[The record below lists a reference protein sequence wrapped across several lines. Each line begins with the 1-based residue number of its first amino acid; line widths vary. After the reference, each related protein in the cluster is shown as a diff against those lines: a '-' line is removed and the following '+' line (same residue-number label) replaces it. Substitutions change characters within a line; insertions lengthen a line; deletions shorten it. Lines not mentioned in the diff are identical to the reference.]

1 VLAVRTDTPTAW
13 DERSTLSVMLDYTR
27 ATVRAKCEGLSDPD
41 ARVAPLA
48 TSPLTT
54 IAGLVSHLRWVEHWW
69 FQVMF
74 LGAQDEGPWTDEDP
88 DAEMRLALQVPLA
101 TLLDEYDEQAE
112 RYRQMVSSTDLEAL
126 SERTI
131 SSGQRVTFRWVLLHL
146 VEETARHNGHIDLLR
161 EMADGVK
168 GA

>member
-1 VLAVRTDTPTAW
+1 
-13 DERSTLSVMLDYTR
+13 MLDYPR